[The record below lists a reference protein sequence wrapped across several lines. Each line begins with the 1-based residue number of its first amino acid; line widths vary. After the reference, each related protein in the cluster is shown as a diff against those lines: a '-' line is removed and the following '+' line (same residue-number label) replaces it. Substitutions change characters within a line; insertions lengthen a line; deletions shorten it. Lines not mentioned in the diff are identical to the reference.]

1 MRVIA
6 IDDTAVDL
14 AAENVPFNPS
24 STMVFANPTAGA
36 LVVQEADDA
45 AFTSPSTVATVP
57 ADGFI
62 EGTPRKQ
69 FIRVSTAATVYV
81 LGN

>member
-1 MRVIA
+1 MRAIA
-6 IDDTAVDL
+6 ITNAATDL
-14 AAENVPFNPS
+14 ADGNVPFQSGN
-24 STMVFANPTAGA
+24 TMVFANPTGGS
-36 LVVQEADDA
+36 LVVQEDDTS
-45 AFTSPSTVATVP
+45 AFSAPTTVATVP

-69 FIRVSTAATVYV
+69 YIRVSTSATVYV

>member
-6 IDDTAVDL
+6 ITNAAKDL
-14 AAENVPFNPS
+14 QAETSPFAPS
-24 STMVFANPTAGA
+24 ATLVFANPTAGA
-36 LVVQEADDA
+36 LIVQEADDA
-45 AFTSPSTVATVP
+45 AFTTPVTVATVP

-69 FIRVSTAATVYV
+69 YIRVSTAATVYV

>member
-1 MRVIA
+1 MRAIA
-6 IDDTAVDL
+6 ITNTAKNL
-14 AAENVPFNPS
+14 QAENSPFAPS
-24 STMVFANPTAGA
+24 ATLVFANPTAGA
-36 LVVQEADDA
+36 LTVQEADDA
-45 AFTSPSTVATVP
+45 AFSSPSTVAVVP

-69 FIRVSTAATVYV
+69 YIRVSTAATVYV

>member
-1 MRVIA
+1 MRTMA
-6 IDDTAVDL
+6 INNTAKDL
-14 AAENVPFNPS
+14 AAEDVPVNPS
-24 STMVFANPTAGA
+24 SSVVFANPTGGA
-36 LVVQEADDA
+36 LTVQEDD
-45 AFTSPSTVATVP
+45 TSDFSAPTTVAVVP

-69 FIRVSTAATVYV
+69 YIRVSTSATVYV